1 MHLSVMPQRLEMADA
16 DHRLGDGLAV
26 DDAAL
31 VKGHIHA
38 EAFRDNASEDFQLHL
53 AHELQMDFA

>member
-1 MHLSVMPQRLEMADA
+1 MHLSVMPQRLEMTDA

-38 EAFRDNASEDFQLHL
+38 EAFCNNAGEDFQLHL
-53 AHELQMDFA
+53 AHELQMDFS

>member
-1 MHLSVMPQRLEMADA
+1 MPQRLEMTDA

-26 DDAAL
+26 DNAAL
-31 VKGHIHA
+31 VKRYVHA
-38 EAFRDNASEDFQLHL
+38 EALRDNAREYFELHL

>member
-1 MHLSVMPQRLEMADA
+1 MHLGVMPQRLEMTDA

-26 DDAAL
+26 DNAAL
-31 VKGHIHA
+31 VKRYVHA
-38 EAFRDNASEDFQLHL
+38 EALRDNAGEDFQLHL